1 MEVDGTEETLESL
14 DEALKADVGCPS
26 IKIEPIGDVSLPIAS
41 SQEDTVTEE
50 KNDSGIR
57 YYF

>member
-1 MEVDGTEETLESL
+1 MEVDGDKLESL
-14 DEALKADVGCPS
+14 DDALKADSNCPS

-41 SQEDTVTEE
+41 SQEETTEE

-57 YYF
+57 